1 MGKCSLLQQGVRVT
15 LLFLLFLNIPSGSA
29 EPASS
34 VRWLMDQPTS
44 LFDLGMLRLR
54 QRNKEEWTSELNMKS
69 KDKGLLLED
78 AGVNSVVYDSDKNII
93 TILAA
98 FSAPYIEG
106 VDEKF
111 CASILVEYKNI
122 IARYKKDI
130 PAGFDHIGYPDHS
143 RPKNLDE
150 NINKILVFTVRLSQP
165 RVLGGKTMS
174 CSTGMDWEKPTFQ
187 KNF

>member
-1 MGKCSLLQQGVRVT
+1 MKKCSLLRPAGI
-15 LLFLLFLNIPSGSA
+15 LALAFCSFFGAPPCSA
-29 EPASS
+29 DPASS
-34 VRWLMDQPTS
+34 ARWLMDKPAS

-54 QRNKEEWTSELNMKS
+54 QRNKEEWTAELNMKTKS
-69 KDKGLLLED
+69 KGVLPED
-78 AGVNSVVYDSDKNII
+78 VGVNGVVYDLDRNII

-98 FSAPYIEG
+98 FSAPYIEA

-111 CASILVEYKNI
+111 CTSILVEYKNI

-130 PAGFDHIGYPDHS
+130 TAGFDHIGYSDHS
-143 RPKNLDE
+143 RPKDLDE
-150 NINKILVFTVRLSQP
+150 NISKILVFTVRLSQP
-165 RVLGGKTMS
+165 RVLGGKIMS

>member
-1 MGKCSLLQQGVRVT
+1 MKKCSLLQLVVIIT
-15 LLFLLFLNIPSGSA
+15 LLVILIFDISPCAA
-29 EPASS
+29 EPAAS

-54 QRNKEEWTSELNMKS
+54 QRNKEEWTPELNMKS
-69 KDKGLLLED
+69 KNKGVLPED
-78 AGVNSVVYDSDKNII
+78 VGVNGAVYDADRNII

-98 FSAPYIEG
+98 FIAPYIEG

-122 IARYKKDI
+122 IARNKKDI
-130 PAGFDHIGYPDHS
+130 PAGFDHIGYPDRA
-143 RPKNLDE
+143 RPKDLDE
-150 NINKILVFTVRLSQP
+150 NINKLLVFTVRISQP
-165 RVLGGKTMS
+165 KVLGGKTML

-187 KNF
+187 MNF